1 LLDAKHATT
10 QSTLTYAERA
20 KLKASSGSRR
30 IGGESFKPYDHCH
43 LCLSLLVSPVSCSR
57 GHMYC
62 RECAVADLIQQK
74 AGIETQK
81 REMERWLAKEE
92 GERAAARQAAR
103 ERVVRDF
110 EKGMGVGWVGAG
122 GGGSAGK
129 AVAGAPAETGR
140 KKGVEELMKE
150 AEDRA
155 MAKIEAEQV
164 EQRKAKLPAFWL
176 PSLAPEGRVGPIK
189 DVKVQAL
196 CHFGGE
202 PHPIS

>member
-1 LLDAKHATT
+1 
-10 QSTLTYAERA
+10 
-20 KLKASSGSRR
+20 
-30 IGGESFKPYDHCH
+30 
-43 LCLSLLVSPVSCSR
+43 
-57 GHMYC
+57 MYC

-74 AGIETQK
+74 AGIDNQK
-81 REMERWLAKEE
+81 REMERWAAKEE
-92 GERAAARQAAR
+92 GERQDARRAAR

-122 GGGSAGK
+122 GGGASKG
-129 AVAGAPAETGR
+129 VGQVGGGGTGEGGR

-155 MAKIEAEQV
+155 MIKIEAEQA
-164 EQRKAKLPAFWL
+164 ESRKAKLPAFWL

-202 PHPIS
+202 VHPIS